1 MPDWQLRMTDW
12 QAVIGLSIAAAA
24 TAADRLDAEAVLSP
38 AACAHHGPA
47 ILATDIPCTSEF
59 GVALL
64 VLMTGLL
71 SMAGDRH
78 PVHI

>member
-1 MPDWQLRMTDW
+1 M
-12 QAVIGLSIAAAA
+12 IGLSIAAAA
-24 TAADRLDAEAVLSP
+24 TAADRFDAEAVLSP

-47 ILATDIPCTSEF
+47 ILATDIPSEF